1 MDSVFK
7 HFNVCED
14 VSNMIS
20 MKVHDGYQKEVN
32 DHISVMVAWDKNY
45 DYWKISGERV
55 GSSFLLDRGDRFRH
69 DDLYDTGKMGCLD
82 NGKRIL
88 SDKDREWIAKKLD
101 VIALYDRHYNTKKTS
116 AKLPNEQYMKYIF
129 SGKRIFAL
137 DGITRFIYM
146 WSFVYYKMRFY
157 VSENCRSAIPM
168 AASHLFGNISIHCRF
183 GANQNWANPWSEGNV
198 FFLSQGRVAFLQ
210 DLINIHRF
218 QESQVLMCLHK
229 HDKTYHKLDDQNFLD
244 DPVMHRIYYPHSKKI
259 TKKGLHA
266 YLAQNGEKRKLTHK
280 SKKELWKMVIELK

>member
-1 MDSVFK
+1 MDTVFK

-14 VSNMIS
+14 VSNMIA
-20 MKVHDGYQKEVN
+20 MKVHDGFQKEVN
-32 DHISVMVAWDKNY
+32 DHISVMVAWDRDY

-55 GSSFLLDRGDRFRH
+55 GSSILLDRGDRYRH
-69 DDLYDTGKMGCLD
+69 DDLYDREMGRLGD
-82 NGKRIL
+82 EKRLL

-101 VIALYDRHYNTKKTS
+101 VIALYDRHYSTKKTS

-137 DGITRFIYM
+137 DGITRFLYM
-146 WSFVYYKMRFY
+146 WTFVYSKMRFY
-157 VSENCRSAIPM
+157 VSENCKSAIPM
-168 AASHLFGNISIHCRF
+168 AASHLLGLISIHSRF
-183 GANQNWANPWSEGNV
+183 DATERWPSHPIHIQ
-198 FFLSQGRVAFLQ
+198 QGRIAFLQ

-218 QESQVLMCLHK
+218 QESQVLMCLRK

>member
-1 MDSVFK
+1 MDAVFK

-14 VSNMIS
+14 VSNMIA

-32 DHISVMVAWDKNY
+32 DHISVMVAWDRDY

-55 GSSFLLDRGDRFRH
+55 GSSFLLERGGRYRH
-69 DDLYDTGKMGCLD
+69 DDLYDTGKMGCLG
-82 NGKRIL
+82 NEKRLL

-101 VIALYDRHYNTKKTS
+101 VIALYDRHYSTKKTS

-137 DGITRFIYM
+137 DGITRYIYM
-146 WSFVYYKMRFY
+146 WTFVYSKMRFY
-157 VSENCRSAIPM
+157 VSESCRSTIPM
-168 AASHLFGNISIHCRF
+168 AASHLLGLISIHRRF
-183 GANQNWANPWSEGNV
+183 GANQSYVNIVE
-198 FFLSQGRVAFLQ
+198 FQRGRIAFLQ

-218 QESQVLMCLHK
+218 QESQVLMCLRK

>member
-14 VSNMIS
+14 VSNMIA

-32 DHISVMVAWDKNY
+32 DHISVMVAWDRDY
-45 DYWKISGERV
+45 DYWKISGDRV
-55 GSSFLLDRGDRFRH
+55 GSSFLLDRGDRYRH
-69 DDLYDTGKMGCLD
+69 DDLYDTDKMGCLG
-82 NGKRIL
+82 NEKRLL
-88 SDKDREWIAKKLD
+88 SDKDRESIAKKLD
-101 VIALYDRHYNTKKTS
+101 VIALYDRHYSTKKTS

-137 DGITRFIYM
+137 DGITRFLYM
-146 WSFVYYKMRFY
+146 WTFVYSKMRFY
-157 VSENCRSAIPM
+157 VSENCKSAIPM
-168 AASHLFGNISIHCRF
+168 AACHILGVTSIHSRF
-183 GANQNWANPWSEGNV
+183 GATQRWPSHPIHIQ
-198 FFLSQGRVAFLQ
+198 QGRIAFLQ

-218 QESQVLMCLHK
+218 QESQVLMCLRK
-229 HDKTYHKLDDQNFLD
+229 HDKTYHKLDDQKFLD